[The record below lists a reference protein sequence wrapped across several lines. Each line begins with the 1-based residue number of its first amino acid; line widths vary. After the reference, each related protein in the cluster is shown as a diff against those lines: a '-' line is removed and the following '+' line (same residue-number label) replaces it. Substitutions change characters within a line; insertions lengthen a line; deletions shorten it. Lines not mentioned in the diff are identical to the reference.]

1 MMNILKFMV
10 TAIGLA
16 FVVVVLS
23 GGKFITPQ
31 CNLTT
36 VLGGPPTC
44 DSNVDLNR

>member
-1 MMNILKFMV
+1 MMSILKFVV

-16 FVVVVLS
+16 FVVVLLS
-23 GGKFITPQ
+23 DGKFISPP

>member
-1 MMNILKFMV
+1 MLNILRLMV

-23 GGKFITPQ
+23 GGTFIDPQ

-36 VLGGPPTC
+36 VLGGPATC
-44 DSNVDLNR
+44 DSNIDLNR